1 MVHAE
6 TLQTLHPAAGATAA
20 VVEFVGELRH
30 AALPHEVRHYA
41 RRHLLDTVGVMIAGA
56 GGEVATRAE
65 AVLAA
70 VRPAGRI
77 PVPGRARRAD
87 LIDAAFLG
95 GTAAHG
101 IELDDGF
108 RQGSVHP
115 GCVVVPAVLA
125 LGYDRHADGR
135 ALMEAIVAGYEAVI
149 AIGRAC
155 HPDLRQRG
163 FHPTAAVG
171 VFGSVAAAGKMRG
184 LSADAL
190 ANALGLA
197 ASSAAG
203 LFAFVNGGGDI
214 KRLHAGHAAREG
226 LQAALLAEQG
236 VEGPPDVIEARD
248 GFMQAFAFGRAD
260 KARAALASEA
270 SGQRGHSKSARA
282 GHSPEPGS
290 SARVALASEASGQR
304 GHSKSARA
312 GHSPEPGSSARA
324 ALASEAS
331 GQRGHSK
338 SARAIALPPAA
349 PFGIT
354 DCYIKPYPCCRHI
367 QPAVEA
373 LIGLINDEAISS
385 DEVER
390 IEVATYRIAAEH
402 AETGWDDFA
411 SAQLSFP
418 YLMGLALKFRAVK
431 FEHFSEQ
438 TRRDPA
444 FAAIARKLSVTA
456 PPDVDRLYPQLRPA
470 RVTVTTARGSFTR
483 QADEAL
489 GSRIVPLDDAGLTAK
504 FFDLVGPVLGAAGA
518 KELGERLWS
527 LDEISDVAPLVEAM
541 AKPA

>member
-1 MVHAE
+1 MSHAE
-6 TLQTLHPAAGATAA
+6 AFEPLHPALGASEAI
-20 VVEFVGELRH
+20 VSFVSELRFG
-30 AALPHEVRHYA
+30 ALSDEVRHYA

-70 VRPAGRI
+70 VRPPGRI

-87 LIDAAFLG
+87 LIDATFLG

-125 LGYDRHADGR
+125 LGYERRISGAKLIE
-135 ALMEAIVAGYEAVI
+135 ALVAGYEAEI

-163 FHPTAAVG
+163 FHPAAAVG
-171 VFGSVAAAGKMRG
+171 VFGAVMAAGKLRG
-184 LSADAL
+184 LPHQQL
-190 ANALGLA
+190 ANALGIA

-203 LFAFVNGGGDI
+203 LFAFVNGGADI
-214 KRLHAGHAAREG
+214 KRLHAGHASREG

-236 VEGPPDVIEARD
+236 IEGPPGVIEAHD
-248 GFMQAFAFGRAD
+248 GFLQAFAFGRD
-260 KARAALASEA
+260 RK
-270 SGQRGHSKSARA
+270 
-282 GHSPEPGS
+282 P
-290 SARVALASEASGQR
+290 
-304 GHSKSARA
+304 
-312 GHSPEPGSSARA
+312 
-324 ALASEAS
+324 
-331 GQRGHSK
+331 
-338 SARAIALPPAA
+338 RAIVLPPKV

-373 LIGLINDEAISS
+373 LIGILRDENLAP
-385 DEVER
+385 EQVER
-390 IEVATYRIAAEH
+390 IDVATYRIAAEH

-418 YLMGLALKFRAVK
+418 YLLGLALKFRGIKFKHFEAAV
-431 FEHFSEQ
+431 
-438 TRRDPA
+438 RRDPD
-444 FAAIARKLSVTA
+444 FAAIARKISISA
-456 PPDVDRLYPQLRPA
+456 PPEIDRLYPQLRPA
-470 RVTVTTARGSFTR
+470 RVTVTSGRGTFTR

-489 GSRIVPLDDAGLTAK
+489 GSRIVPLDDAGLRAK
-504 FFDLVGPVLGAAGA
+504 FMGLVAPILGTDAADGLA
-518 KELGERLWS
+518 DRLWCIE
-527 LDEISDVAPLVEAM
+527 DTGDVAPLIETM
-541 AKPA
+541 AK

>member
-1 MVHAE
+1 MSHAE
-6 TLQTLHPAAGATAA
+6 ALYTLHPAAGATQAIVA
-20 VVEFVGELRH
+20 FVSGLRH
-30 AALPHEVRHYA
+30 AALTDEVRHYA

-56 GGEVATRAE
+56 GGEVASRAE

-70 VRPAGRI
+70 VRPAGRV

-87 LIDAAFLG
+87 LLDAAFLG

-115 GCVVVPAVLA
+115 GCVVMPAVLA
-125 LGYDRHADGR
+125 LGYERRISGA
-135 ALMEAIVAGYEAVI
+135 ALIEAIVAGYEAEI

-163 FHPTAAVG
+163 FHPAAAVG
-171 VFGSVAAAGKMRG
+171 VFGAVAAAGKLRG
-184 LSADAL
+184 LSSAQL
-190 ANALGLA
+190 ANALGVA

-214 KRLHAGHAAREG
+214 KRLHAGHASREG

-248 GFMQAFAFGRAD
+248 GFMQAFAFGRAG
-260 KARAALASEA
+260 KARE
-270 SGQRGHSKSARA
+270 
-282 GHSPEPGS
+282 
-290 SARVALASEASGQR
+290 
-304 GHSKSARA
+304 
-312 GHSPEPGSSARA
+312 
-324 ALASEAS
+324 
-331 GQRGHSK
+331 
-338 SARAIALPPAA
+338 IALPPDA

-373 LIGLINDEAISS
+373 LIGLLADEKIASE
-385 DEVER
+385 EVER

-418 YLMGLALKFRAVK
+418 YLMGLALRFRGVK
-431 FEHFSEQ
+431 FEHFSEEM
-438 TRRDPA
+438 RRDPA
-444 FAAIARKLSVTA
+444 FAVIARKLTVTS
-456 PPDVDRLYPQLRPA
+456 PPEIDRLYPQLRPA
-470 RVTVTTARGSFTR
+470 RVTVTTARGTFTR

-489 GSRIVPLDDAGLTAK
+489 GSRIVPLDDAGLMTK
-504 FFDLVGPVLGAAGA
+504 FSDLVGPVLGAPRA
-518 KELGERLWS
+518 KELLDRLWS
-527 LDEISDVAPLVEAM
+527 VEAIADVAPLVESMTKA
-541 AKPA
+541 